1 MCTEAAIKVKIS
13 PVALDFFTLVS
24 EDGSHFLNPDKT
36 LCEEECSQ
44 VYKFT
49 LCMKACHARELREY
63 DKQAFE
69 YYFHQVC
76 NSHLENFATI
86 LYNLHVLT
94 NLFAYSLYI
103 HYVLGICTQDI
114 A

>member
-1 MCTEAAIKVKIS
+1 MCTEAAIEVCKIS

-24 EDGSHFLNPDKT
+24 EDGSLLNPDKT
-36 LCEEECSQ
+36 LTEEDCTQ

-49 LCMKACHARELREY
+49 LCMKACHARELREF

-76 NSHLENFATI
+76 ISSGITTYNSF
-86 LYNLHVLT
+86 YRT
-94 NLFAYSLYI
+94 NLFTYSLNI
-103 HYVLGICTQDI
+103 LGIPVSYSLI
-114 A
+114 